1 MEYALLTY
9 VIVVSLVLCVLMY
22 IDKQRAIKKQWRISE
37 RTLLT
42 LGFVGGAAGGVLA
55 MYLFR
60 HKTKHN
66 AFAFGY
72 PILAAIHIYIIVR
85 LFEYVS

>member
-66 AFAFGY
+66 AFAFSY

-85 LFEYVS
+85 LFQYVS